1 MRKLFFLCPLFCCL
15 LLVNLM
21 VVGPLQAGEAKEK
34 KKTEKKAEKPA
45 KEEGKKSEGKAK
57 EEPPPVVVKPPP
69 LDELWTTA
77 EDMLRLSDSKG
88 AARALYLI
96 HYHYPDEVK
105 SQSALW
111 QAANLQKE
119 LAQTEKDADWR
130 AVLDRFRRYLQY
142 YPKSPQAAEAYFE
155 IGKTYQSMHYARDA
169 QTYFKLFLKKYPDS
183 PLVPQAM
190 RWYRDSLLR
199 VGHRQEAEK
208 VFQEW
213 QQSAV
218 PVVRLLGEAGSG
230 NLKSLAGD
238 YQGALAIYQ
247 KILTAAPNFPVD
259 DPEILRYA
267 GVANL
272 RLGQTEIGRE
282 QLFHY
287 LTLAGVSTER
297 SDILVE
303 LAESY
308 FAAAEYSAADKLFRQ
323 AIAEGGGNERTV
335 LLSHLRVNQYLDTP
349 EIPVEKWQHH
359 NDLTDREGDRP
370 YLAVLEKLYRDP
382 IAQDARFG
390 LFRRY
395 QRRNELDKAYEMGS
409 NYLRNA
415 QPAADGKP
423 PTKEVSQILLTLV
436 EALLKEKKYQEI
448 NDLYAAEY
456 RHIKDLPSAKLQTMM
471 GETMEALSLYPSAAS
486 FYFLAMKWPMTEAE
500 KTDLYFRRAKL
511 YLATK
516 DYESLDRL
524 LTHLHKVYQ
533 GKPEAAEVARYSAKL
548 SAARGQ
554 VDQVNTFYDQTLRQP
569 ASQEKRSEASSE
581 ALALMVQEG
590 RLDAAEAILDKGIA
604 GGWIEPKD
612 QQGWWLRLGNG
623 WRAKGE
629 FAKAKADYSK
639 GLANDLPTQGDTVQE
654 LHLYLGD
661 ALFALGDQKEGLP
674 HYQSA
679 EQGDNPLWKK
689 MAKERL
695 TQHELDR
702 EMAAMKKGGGK

>member
-1 MRKLFFLCPLFCCL
+1 
-15 LLVNLM
+15 LLVVNL
-21 VVGPLQAGEAKEK
+21 VNVDSLQAGEAKEK

-45 KEEGKKSEGKAK
+45 KEEGKKEGKKAEGKAK

-69 LDELWTTA
+69 LDKLWATA
-77 EDMLRLSDSKG
+77 EDMLRLSDTKA

-96 HYHYPDEVK
+96 HYHYPDEAR

-111 QAANLQKE
+111 QTANLQKE

-130 AVLDRFRRYLQY
+130 TVLDRFRRYLQY

-199 VGHRQEAEK
+199 AGHAQEAEK

-213 QQSAV
+213 QQSSV

-238 YQGALAIYQ
+238 HQGALAIYQ

-287 LTLAGVSTER
+287 LTLAGLTAER

-303 LAESY
+303 LGESY
-308 FAAAEYSAADKLFRQ
+308 FAAAEYAAADKLFRQ

-335 LLSHLRVNQYLDTP
+335 LVSHMRVTQHGDTP
-349 EIPVEKWQHH
+349 EIPVEKWQRH

-395 QRRNELDKAYEMGS
+395 QARGELDKAYEVGS
-409 NYLRNA
+409 HYLRNA
-415 QPAADGKP
+415 QPPAEGKP
-423 PTKEVSQILLTLV
+423 PTKEVSQILLALV
-436 EALLKEKKYQEI
+436 ESLLKEKKYQTI

-471 GETMEALSLYPSAAS
+471 GEAMEALSLYQPAAS
-486 FYFLAMKWPMTEAE
+486 FYFLALKWPMTEAE

-511 YLATK
+511 YLAAK

-524 LTHLHKVYQ
+524 LTHLRKLCQ
-533 GKPEAAEVARYSAKL
+533 GKPEAAEVANYSAKL

-554 VDQVNTFYDQTLRQP
+554 VDKVNTFYNETLRQP
-569 ASQEKRSEASSE
+569 ASQEKRTEASSE

-590 RLDAAEAILDKGIA
+590 RFDAAEAILDKGVE
-604 GGWIEPKD
+604 GGWIEPKE
-612 QQGWWLRLGNG
+612 QQVWWLRLGNG

-629 FAKAKADYSK
+629 FAKAKAAYSK
-639 GLANDLPTQGDTVQE
+639 GLAEGLPTGGDAAQE

-661 ALFALGDQKEGLP
+661 VLFALGEQKEGLP

-689 MAKERL
+689 MARERL
-695 TQHELDR
+695 TQYELDS